1 MDKILKDYNNVRGQ
15 EVTWDGFTSMMSI
28 KNAGVYNRFQKRI
41 SGEYNTPSYYAGPME
56 FNALQFHFHTGS
68 EHTVDGYRYDLEMH
82 TVHTAKEDPG
92 PMDGIGFAATGIL
105 FDVKYYT
112 AKLSWAE

>member
-1 MDKILKDYNNVRGQ
+1 
-15 EVTWDGFTSMMSI
+15 
-28 KNAGVYNRFQKRI
+28 
-41 SGEYNTPSYYAGPME
+41 
-56 FNALQFHFHTGS
+56 
-68 EHTVDGYRYDLEMH
+68 MH

-92 PMDGIGFAATGIL
+92 PMDGIAFAAVGIM